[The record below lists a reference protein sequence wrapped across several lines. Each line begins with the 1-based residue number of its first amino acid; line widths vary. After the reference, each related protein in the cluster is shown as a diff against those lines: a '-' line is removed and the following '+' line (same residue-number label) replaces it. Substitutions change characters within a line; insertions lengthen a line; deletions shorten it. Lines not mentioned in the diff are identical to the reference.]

1 MARKNRFLVVKLF
14 DLCYSEY
21 AWDSLSKRFFVQ
33 FYFTKTIATMQK
45 ATAKTV
51 AFLIESRHFCPSLF
65 AYSATFSVDSGV
77 VTVGFELES
86 SCLSLDDS
94 LFVSARVAFVLIS

>member
-1 MARKNRFLVVKLF
+1 MVKLF

-21 AWDSLSKRFFVQ
+21 AWDSLSKWFIKQ

-51 AFLIESRHFCPSLF
+51 AFLIESRHYCPRLNF
-65 AYSATFSVDSGV
+65 MICYFQ
-77 VTVGFELES
+77 L
-86 SCLSLDDS
+86 
-94 LFVSARVAFVLIS
+94 AF

>member
-1 MARKNRFLVVKLF
+1 MVKLC

-21 AWDSLSKRFFVQ
+21 AWDSLSKWFIKQ

-51 AFLIESRHFCPSLF
+51 AQIEDKVLRTQVSKGFSLCK
-65 AYSATFSVDSGV
+65 V
-77 VTVGFELES
+77 V
-86 SCLSLDDS
+86 
-94 LFVSARVAFVLIS
+94 